1 MYHCRKFDILLTFLS
16 LIFHIMGKVLFIL
29 SSFGAK
35 CKHYYIL
42 FFIAKMVPKH
52 QIAWQT
58 EIMLQTVLKWKG
70 IFFGLAFRLKVNAW
84 VYFPEHHCMYVFS
97 CISYSLGSRPSIHSH
112 THQLPSY
119 DINMICYSWFGAEI
133 RRCNRFRVSVYL
145 KCSLNYQLFWWLS
158 HLLAWEHHGNPDLL
172 FLKNKYKGNIELRF
186 NSFWFFVKSRY
197 VKCF

>member
-70 IFFGLAFRLKVNAW
+70 IFLAWHSDWKSMHGCIFQNIIACM
-84 VYFPEHHCMYVFS
+84 YFPVLAIVWVLVLPFIHILIS
-97 CISYSLGSRPSIHSH
+97 CLVMTLIWFVTHDLVLRSGDVTDLGSVYISNVLWI
-112 THQLPSY
+112 
-119 DINMICYSWFGAEI
+119 INYFDDYHIS
-133 RRCNRFRVSVYL
+133 
-145 KCSLNYQLFWWLS
+145 
-158 HLLAWEHHGNPDLL
+158 
-172 FLKNKYKGNIELRF
+172 
-186 NSFWFFVKSRY
+186 
-197 VKCF
+197 